1 MSNVLDL
8 IKERTSVRCYQP
20 DAVKAEDVKKI
31 AEAAIWAPN
40 AMNSQGWHFSIVTD
54 GSLIDEMS
62 KATKAGMKNA
72 PVPFL
77 QERGNDPEFHAFFH
91 APMVAVITRKDDK
104 FTFFDCGAAAQN
116 ICLAAKELGYD
127 SCITAS
133 TEFMFA
139 GDPSLKEKLEIPED
153 YVFACAITIGL
164 KKDAPDDHVRDR
176 KEDVISYL

>member
-1 MSNVLDL
+1 MSVLDV
-8 IKERTSVRCYQP
+8 IKARTSVRCYQP
-20 DAVKAEDVKKI
+20 DPVKEEDVKKI

-40 AMNSQGWHFSIVTD
+40 AMNAQNWHFSVVTD
-54 GSLIDEMS
+54 ASLIDEMS
-62 KATKAGMKNA
+62 VAVKEGMKNA

-91 APMVAVITRKDDK
+91 APMAIVITRKEEK
-104 FTFFDCGAAAQN
+104 FTAFDCGMAAEN

-127 SCITAS
+127 SCVTAS

-139 GDPSLKEKLEIPED
+139 GDPGLKAKLQIPED
-153 YVFACAITIGL
+153 YLFACAIPIGI

-176 KEDVISYL
+176 KEDVISYI